1 MHNGENATISG
12 VCLERLPQI
21 SQAIHFKV
29 NLNKI
34 QFKHLK
40 EQRKG
45 FQNNYLR
52 YRYRLYDCDKI
63 FALLSRKDIWT
74 INRTFYLWIKI
85 YKHRLYKR
93 DSWRTTSCI
102 YRNTE
107 TLLWFS
113 AITENISIATIQPI
127 QNGISSKP
135 RHLPSEH

>member
-1 MHNGENATISG
+1 MGQRAVQEFKGRVNLGGVGYLTTKSDHGIYQVKIPLHNGENATISG

-63 FALLSRKDIWT
+63 FALLSRKDI
-74 INRTFYLWIKI
+74 
-85 YKHRLYKR
+85 
-93 DSWRTTSCI
+93 
-102 YRNTE
+102 
-107 TLLWFS
+107 
-113 AITENISIATIQPI
+113 
-127 QNGISSKP
+127 
-135 RHLPSEH
+135 